1 MLRCL
6 LLTAVLLSSPAS
18 GRTPPIADAPLGV
31 AGFVGQATQGPV
43 DEPVLITSA
52 SDFDQTFGTS
62 TVGLTNPYLRA
73 SVAAFFLEGGS
84 RAWVVR
90 AADTSDAALIGIDGR
105 VPGTRTG
112 MAALLDVDEVSIV
125 AVPGATSAAVQ
136 TAMIA
141 HCETAGDRLAVLD
154 PVPGADVSTVLAQR
168 AGLDS
173 DQGFAALYHPWIVA
187 APLDEE
193 QTLPPSGFVA
203 GIHAATSPHRSP
215 VGPIATAV
223 DVATPL
229 TSADTELLNPEG
241 VNSIRFF
248 SGDGVRVWGARTIAD
263 SPEWIYVS
271 VRRTALHLH
280 ESMLEGTTWV
290 VDEPNDPVLWST
302 LETAIDAYLET
313 KWREGWFRG
322 TTPDEAWFT
331 KVDSE
336 TMSQQDLI
344 AGRTAALYGF
354 APLRPAEFLV
364 ERLVYQRSTTT
375 AAPAAGRARPHL
387 LPASPNPFNPRTTIA
402 FELPRAARVDLSVH
416 DDAGRRVRA
425 LRRGVF
431 VPAGRHSVTWDGRDD
446 AGTVV
451 ASGVYHVRLEAGG
464 RVDARR
470 VTLGK

>member
-6 LLTAVLLSSPAS
+6 LLTAALLSSPAS

-52 SDFDQTFGTS
+52 SDFDLTFGTS
-62 TVGLTNPYLRA
+62 TTGLANPYLRA
-73 SVAAFFLEGGS
+73 SVAAFFLEGGT

-90 AADTSDAALIGIDGR
+90 AADTTEAALIGIDGR
-105 VPGTRTG
+105 IPGARTG
-112 MAALLDVDEVSIV
+112 LAALLDVDEISIV
-125 AVPGATSAAVQ
+125 AVPGATSPAVQ

-141 HCETAGDRLAVLD
+141 HCETAGDRLAILD
-154 PVPGADVSTVLAQR
+154 PVPGADVGTVLAQR
-168 AGLDS
+168 AGLGS
-173 DQGFAALYHPWIVA
+173 DEGFAALYHPWIVA

-215 VGPIATAV
+215 VGPITTAV

-280 ESMLEGTTWV
+280 ESVVEGTTWV
-290 VDEPNDPVLWST
+290 IDEPNDPVLWST
-302 LETAIDAYLET
+302 LETTIDVYLET

-322 TTPDEAWFT
+322 ATPDESWFA
-331 KVDSE
+331 KVDGE
-336 TMSQQDLI
+336 TMNQQDLL
-344 AGRTAALYGF
+344 AGRTVALYGF
-354 APLRPAEFLV
+354 AHLRPAEFMV
-364 ERLVYQRSTTT
+364 EQVVHQRSTTT
-375 AAPAAGRARPHL
+375 AAPSGARARPRL
-387 LPASPNPFNPRTTIA
+387 LPATPNPFNPRTTIA
-402 FELPRAARVDLSVH
+402 FELPRTGRVELSVH
-416 DDAGRRVRA
+416 DAAGRRVRA

-446 AGTVV
+446 TGTAV

-464 RVDARR
+464 RVEARR
-470 VTLGK
+470 VTLSK